1 MIIGM
6 KTTSKITALILSMV
20 LLFTATTPA
29 FAAPEKEI
37 TNRAEYVEMLSE
49 ETGSPA
55 LTTVEFLQIMNKISD
70 FLRLL
75 TGGKYPSTDKIN
87 VSFDTFILETNQQIL
102 QDSGL
107 DIVGIISEFPPLNTN
122 IGYAT
127 EKLQIDTTA
136 VRELMYE
143 LRDECYSNGSPVLA
157 GMYHFIGVYMSV
169 IDEAYFYAV
178 QTKENDKLYEF
189 CLDVKYRDGS
199 VETFKTGVMIN
210 TVTGDVYGK
219 DGNGLLGVGFNF
231 NKDEMVVY
239 ALVNAW
245 HRNFGYAVIYDIAAN
260 ATPIWDIPTRRYY
273 FEYNGLEWLIQ
284 TWKGSYFLIA
294 TGAEVGV
301 YNRVPGEELGTFYN
315 CATDDQLMTMTMKLS
330 HKNTVLLDM
339 GPEKHW
345 WINGFKMNGMSY
357 NPDTLTLEYTIEM
370 PDMEMVNAFTKAIEN
385 EEHKDTT
392 YTVSGTTVS
401 VVWSGK

>member
-1 MIIGM
+1 M
-6 KTTSKITALILSMV
+6 KTTSKITALVLSMV
-20 LLFTATTPA
+20 LFFTMATPA
-29 FAAPEKEI
+29 FAAPKKEI
-37 TNRAEYVEMLSE
+37 TTRAEYAAMISE
-49 ETGSPA
+49 ETGAPA
-55 LTTVEFLQIMNKISD
+55 ITTAEFLKITNAAAD
-70 FLRLL
+70 FFRLM
-75 TGGKYPSTDKIN
+75 TNGKYPTTDKLN

-102 QDSGL
+102 QSSGL
-107 DIVGIISEFPPLNTN
+107 DIVGIVSDFPPLNTN

-127 EKLQIDTTA
+127 EKLEIDTVA
-136 VRELMYE
+136 VRELMYA
-143 LRDECYSNGSPVLA
+143 LRDECYSNNSSTLA

-169 IDEAYFYAV
+169 IDEAYFYVV
-178 QTKENDKLYEF
+178 QTEENDKLYEF
-189 CLDVKYRDGS
+189 CLDLKYRDGY
-199 VETFKTGVMIN
+199 VETFKTGVLID
-210 TVTGDVYGK
+210 TVTGEIYGK
-219 DGNGLLGVGFNF
+219 DGNGLLGIGFNF
-231 NKDEMVVY
+231 NMDEMVVY

-330 HKNTVLLDM
+330 YKNTVLVDM

-345 WINGFKMNGMSY
+345 WINGFKMNGRSY
-357 NPDTLTLEYTIEM
+357 DPETLTLEYTIEM
-370 PDMEMVNAFTKAIEN
+370 PDMEMLNAFTKAIDN

-401 VVWSGK
+401 VVWHAK